1 MFGAS
6 GNSLDYFSVK
16 ATSTVDFRADNDK
29 NFESLEETSID
40 LYSSF
45 KSIYLQDRE
54 NKIRNSIEDEDE
66 WGNLDNQ

>member
-1 MFGAS
+1 MFGTS

-16 ATSTVDFRADNDK
+16 TTGAVNFRADNDK
-29 NFESLEETSID
+29 NLESLEKTSID

-54 NKIRNSIEDEDE
+54 NKVRNSIEDEDE
-66 WGNLDNQ
+66 WGNLDN